1 MSEAN
6 TQEAMKRLREERKVF
21 IDRAKGLIKAQSGSI
36 KRIKEHLSGE
46 GATIPEIAEKTGM
59 PTAEVLWF
67 VMALKKYGQVIE
79 GPKEEDYFKYQLAA
93 PQGSA

>member
-1 MSEAN
+1 MSETN
-6 TQEAMKRLREERKVF
+6 TQEAMKRLREERKIF
-21 IDRAKGLIKAQSGSI
+21 IDRAKGLIKEQSGTI
-36 KRIKEHLSGE
+36 KKIKEHLDGE

-59 PTAEVLWF
+59 ATAEILWF

-79 GPKEEDYFKYQLAA
+79 GHKEDDYFKYQLAA